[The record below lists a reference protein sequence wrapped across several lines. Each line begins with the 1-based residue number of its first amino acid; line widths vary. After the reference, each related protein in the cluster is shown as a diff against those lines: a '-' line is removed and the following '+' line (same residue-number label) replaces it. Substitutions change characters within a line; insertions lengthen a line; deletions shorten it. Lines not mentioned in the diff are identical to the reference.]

1 MSNKKFETLDGIN
14 SQGDVT
20 ISGNVQ
26 VNSNTLF
33 VDSTNGRI
41 GVNKSNPTTDLDVDG
56 NITATNVNAQFF
68 GDGSNITNVDAVTLG
83 SLAETQFLRSDVAD
97 TFTGTSLTVENSN
110 TSFQS
115 ASKVNL
121 FNGTP
126 LRFGTLPNPSATLT
140 FANTGAQT
148 GKLELKTSGTI
159 DVIVDNA
166 LTVNGTVTATA
177 FSGDGSNLTNVA
189 TNLGTTATATTRTVT
204 SSTGTNATLPAAT
217 TSLAGVMTAADK
229 TKLNGIETSATAD
242 QTAAEIRSLVESATN
257 SNVFTDA
264 DHTKLNG
271 IAANAQTGTVTSVG
285 SGTGLTGGPITTS
298 GTLSVDSTVV
308 RTSDNQTIAGV
319 KTFTSNTSINAN
331 TIIASSSC
339 LFITGEEFPNASAGL
354 IAASIGSDMTRP
366 NRFGSLEQNSIIA
379 SRDSDIQLINYSGDG
394 QVRNSTII
402 SSRLSNIQ
410 DLNVGG
416 QSAARWTHGSLLG
429 SSIYSTIRGQYNTV
443 LSSYDV
449 DLGIN
454 TDGAYRSA
462 IIGSYEAEVTS
473 SDTVMVS
480 SLYTKSNDAYSLVL
494 GYGSSPAS
502 TSNRTI
508 LLQANTGDISIA
520 GTLSSSTTFSDF
532 VEFFENGVGTE
543 IEPGTI
549 VTLKDNFVYP
559 ANEGDEIAGV
569 VSHTGV
575 INAGD
580 SPFHWQGKYLT
591 DHWGRFIYE
600 EKTVEVELGDGEIIE
615 ETLMFKKVNPN
626 WDPEQEQISRKDR
639 PDEWTRVG
647 LLGQVRVKVNSTV
660 KPNDKLKSA
669 QDGIGTISTEK
680 TGLKCIKLLREY
692 DHTLDYAVAL
702 CVINIQV

>member
-33 VDSTNGRI
+33 VNSTNGRI

-56 NITATNVNAQFF
+56 NITATNVNATFF
-68 GDGSNITNVDAVTLG
+68 GDGSNITDVDAVTLG

-126 LRFGTLPNPSATLT
+126 LRFGTLPNPSATFT
-140 FANTGAQT
+140 FANTGAQS
-148 GKLELKTSGTI
+148 GRLELKTSGTI

-166 LTVNGTVTATA
+166 LTVNGAVTATA

-217 TSLAGVMTAADK
+217 TSSAGVMTGAD
-229 TKLNGIETSATAD
+229 
-242 QTAAEIRSLVESATN
+242 R
-257 SNVFTDA
+257 
-264 DHTKLNG
+264 TKLNG
-271 IAANAQTGTVTSVG
+271 IATGAQTGTVTSVG
-285 SGTGLTGGPITTS
+285 SGSGLTGGPITTA

-308 RTSDNQTIAGV
+308 RTSGNQTIAGV

-339 LFITGEEFPNASAGL
+339 LFITGEEHPNASAGL

-366 NRFGSLEQNSIIA
+366 NRFGTLEQNSIIA

-394 QVRNSTII
+394 HVRTSTII

-416 QSAARWTHGSLLG
+416 QSAARWTGESLLG

-454 TDGAYRSA
+454 TNGAYRSA

-480 SLYTKSNDAYSLVL
+480 SLYTKSNDSYSLVL

-692 DHTLDYAVAL
+692 DHTLGYAVAL